1 MRRLAAAGIAALLL
15 AGCGFHLRGAREFAL
30 PASLSVLRVRMPSS
44 GLKYPGLVLVVRHA
58 LEGRGVR
65 IVDHRKAPTVVL
77 GGETMNPVIVTL
89 NSNGGASAYLL
100 DYAVTF
106 SLVGPRGRLLMAP
119 RTVRV
124 QREYSFNPENL
135 LAMARE
141 QSYLERRMR
150 ASAARQ
156 IVWALV
162 SYKGPP
168 AQKSPPAALAHH
180 KSHAP

>member
-1 MRRLAAAGIAALLL
+1 MRYLPVAGLAALFL
-15 AGCGFHLRGAREFAL
+15 AGCGFHLRSAHEFAL

-58 LEGRGVR
+58 LEDRGVR

-77 GGETMNPVIVTL
+77 GGEVMNPVVVTL

-106 SLVGPRGRLLMAP
+106 SLVGPGGRLLMAP

-124 QREYSFNPENL
+124 QREYSFNPENV

-150 ASAARQ
+150 LSAARQ
-156 IVWALV
+156 IVWALAA
-162 SYKGPP
+162 YKGPP
-168 AQKSPPAALAHH
+168 AVAAAPH
-180 KSHAP
+180 KPHAP

>member
-1 MRRLAAAGIAALLL
+1 MRYLAVAGLAALFL
-15 AGCGFHLRGAREFAL
+15 AGCGFHLRSAHEFAL

-58 LEGRGVR
+58 LEDRGVR

-77 GGETMNPVIVTL
+77 GGEMMNPVVVTL

-106 SLVGPRGRLLMAP
+106 SLVGPGGRLLMAP

-124 QREYSFNPENL
+124 QREYSFNPENV

-150 ASAARQ
+150 LSAARQ
-156 IVWALV
+156 IVWALAT
-162 SYKGPP
+162 YKGPP
-168 AQKSPPAALAHH
+168 AVAAAPH
-180 KSHAP
+180 KPHAP

>member
-1 MRRLAAAGIAALLL
+1 MRRLAVVGLAALLL
-15 AGCGFHLRGAREFAL
+15 AGCGFHLRSAHEFAL

-58 LEGRGVR
+58 LEDRGVR
-65 IVDHRKAPTVVL
+65 ITDHGKAPAVVL
-77 GGETMNPVIVTL
+77 GGETTTPVVVTV

-106 SLVGPRGRLLMAP
+106 SLVGPGGRLLMAP

-124 QREYSFNPENL
+124 QREYSFNPENV

-156 IVWALV
+156 IVWALAA
-162 SYKGPP
+162 YKGPLVAP
-168 AQKSPPAALAHH
+168 AGSAAPH